1 MPPLGRRTADLTRS
15 TACSASSRSLTS
27 CSQTLITFQP
37 ILCNFVIIRSIA
49 IHVPLELGQPV
60 IVVAGR
66 HRGVFRATMPKASVD
81 EDRDTFGG
89 KDDIDFDAPRFELDV
104 TIFSEA

>member
-1 MPPLGRRTADLTRS
+1 MPPLGRRTADSTRS
-15 TACSASSRSLTS
+15 HRVIGKFSIVDFVFPNSDHFPTGSL
-27 CSQTLITFQP
+27 QI
-37 ILCNFVIIRSIA
+37 VIISSIA
-49 IHVPLELGQPV
+49 IHVALEFGRPV
-60 IVVAGR
+60 IVVAGW